1 MIKKRLL
8 SFLFPILIGT
18 SIVIGAASFIIPIY
32 DTDNASSE
40 NAVPTVSKSN
50 AEAYIKETGGY
61 YISVEDALE
70 AANKRTST
78 TNVATNVYVIPCT
91 NPIID
96 TQCKVGSKV
105 TLNFPYE
112 GETIK
117 NDPSRGTYISGFGS
131 ENGNIKNQVTIKAID
146 GGSKPTITVDVGG
159 TINIGGQRRSL
170 SPQSAT
176 SGPCVVITMED
187 NARIDVGGTLNNY
200 GFIKETKDN
209 NSSVINVDIQG
220 CINQQLV
227 IYDWAS
233 AGTNGGAIL
242 YNPSEDNLGTS
253 KIFPFYLFDAI
264 QIAPLIKFYAGSLFE
279 VMVWLHGDT
288 AGDMY
293 AEGTILGRDS
303 GLIRATSVS
312 NQEYVIWKCTDI
324 SAGTALTNSTTN
336 HKISIDVNG
345 NYNFE
350 SIAMDLEF
358 MGVPLPID
366 SSEYFLPFTNFF
378 NINISSGIVNIN
390 ERVKLMPGASL
401 TVGPNATL
409 NINNE
414 FIVQDPST
422 FNDKTILDYS
432 INTPAEFINSGIV
445 NINSNFGGY
454 IKAGEH
460 GNENTKIV
468 VGNSNSISTY
478 EIYGR
483 EIDGITYNL
492 IFKFDKPLLFN
503 ISDTIKAD
511 IIDNNVISTKTT
523 LHTNT
528 IYNYISNNGSYYW
541 KADNTILDYATIK
554 ITHSD
559 GREFVNNSY
568 SSDNEIN
575 LSIIASGITTF
586 NKGLCVEWGL
596 SNANGATIND
606 GTEYTSYDIVYTD
619 NGDGTYTWETDN
631 PITYYAPKNSGILVA
646 PPDINR
652 NITAVVKV
660 GNSYSSS
667 APQITIVSKGSGSC
681 FEAGT
686 IIETNHGPK
695 AVEDLTK
702 DDLVLTLNHF
712 TGEYEYKPIALLV
725 DHGKSLY
732 KVMELYFSDGTY
744 VGFISN
750 HGLFD
755 ATLNQYVDF
764 KYDNYQY
771 FIGHEFIKY
780 DNGENKYVTLIDAK
794 LVDKV
799 TNSYT
804 VISSENQNSIANG
817 LLNVTSVTYG
827 FYNIFDYDDNH
838 MYDADSVK
846 ENIMLYG
853 LFEYEQFKND
863 LPEKFFIDFG
873 LKYFTVSIARGLMTY
888 DDIFFYYNWWL
899 ALIESGEA
907 VIY

>member
-8 SFLFPILIGT
+8 SFLFPILIAT

-32 DTDNASSE
+32 DTDDNARLE
-40 NAVPTVSKSN
+40 NAVPTVNKSN
-50 AEAYIKETGGY
+50 AEAYIKETGDY
-61 YISVEDALE
+61 YISVEDALK
-70 AANKRTST
+70 AANRRTS
-78 TNVATNVYVIPCT
+78 ATNVYVIPGT

-96 TQCKVGSKV
+96 TQCKVGSNV

-112 GETIK
+112 GETIT
-117 NDPSRGTYISGFGS
+117 NEPSRGTAISGFGS
-131 ENGNIKNQVTIKAID
+131 ENGNTKNQVTIKAID
-146 GGSKPTITVDVGG
+146 DGSSPTITIDNGA
-159 TINIGGQRRSL
+159 TINIGGQRRSA

-176 SGPCVVITMED
+176 SGPCVVIRMED
-187 NARIDVGGTLNNY
+187 NARIDVEGTLNNY
-200 GFIKETKDN
+200 GFIKENKDDN
-209 NSSVINVDIQG
+209 NSVINVDSQG

-227 IYDWAS
+227 IYDWSSAS
-233 AGTNGGAIL
+233 TNGGAIL
-242 YNPSEDNLGTS
+242 YNPSDDNLGTS
-253 KIFPFYLFDAI
+253 KIFPFYFFDAI
-264 QIAPLIKFYAGSLFE
+264 QIAPSIKFYAGSLFE

-293 AEGTILGRDS
+293 AEGTILGRNS
-303 GLIRATSVS
+303 GLIRAANVS
-312 NQEYVIWKCTDI
+312 NQEYVIWKCTDT
-324 SAGTALTNSTTN
+324 SNGTALTNSKTN
-336 HKISIDVNG
+336 HKINIDING

-366 SSEYFLPFTNFF
+366 SSEYFLPFNNFF
-378 NINISSGIVNIN
+378 DINISRGIVNIN
-390 ERVKLMPGASL
+390 ERAKLMPGSSL
-401 TVGPNATL
+401 TVGPDATL

-422 FNDKTILDYS
+422 FNDKTILEYS
-432 INTPAEFINSGIV
+432 ITTPAEFINNGIV

-468 VGNSNSISTY
+468 VGNSNSISAY
-478 EIYGR
+478 EIYAR
-483 EIDGITYNL
+483 EADGITYNY
-492 IFKFDKPLLFN
+492 IFEFDKPLLFN

-511 IIDNNVISTKTT
+511 IIDNNIISNKTT
-523 LHTNT
+523 LNTNT
-528 IYNYISNNGSYYW
+528 IYNYISDNGNYYW
-541 KADNTILDYATIK
+541 EADDTVLDYATIK
-554 ITHSD
+554 ITRSD
-559 GREFVNNSY
+559 GSEFENNSY
-568 SSDNEIN
+568 SSDSEIN
-575 LSIIASGITTF
+575 LSLIASGITTF
-586 NKGLCVEWGL
+586 NKGLYVVWGL
-596 SNANGATIND
+596 SNANEATINN
-606 GTEYTSYDIVYTD
+606 GTEHTSNDIVYTD
-619 NGDGTYTWETDN
+619 NGDGTYTWRTSN
-631 PITYYAPKNSGILVA
+631 PIAYYAPKNSGFIA
-646 PPDINR
+646 PPDITR
-652 NITAVVKV
+652 NISAVLNVV
-660 GNSYSSS
+660 DSSYSSS
-667 APQITIVSKGSGSC
+667 ATMISIVSKGSGSC

-702 DDLVLTLNHF
+702 DDLVLTFNHF

-725 DHGKSLY
+725 DHGKSIY
-732 KVMELYFSDGTY
+732 KVMELYFSDGSY

-755 ATLNQYVDF
+755 VTLNKYVDF
-764 KYDNYQY
+764 KYDNYES

-780 DNGENKYVTLIDAK
+780 DNGENQYVTLVDVK

-838 MYDADSVK
+838 LYDADSVK

-853 LFEYEQFKND
+853 LFEYEQFKD
-863 LPEKFFIDFG
+863 KLPEKFFIDFG

-907 VIY
+907 IIY